1 MCGTLQNGMDAQL
14 ADISSS
20 NNKTVEVISRAIIL
34 CDLVK
39 ITELHAVTTA
49 LMIRWRSQIDS
60 YLVGGQIAC

>member
-20 NNKTVEVISRAIIL
+20 NKAVEMISRAIIL
-34 CDLVK
+34 CELVK
-39 ITELHAVTTA
+39 ITELHTVTTA